1 MKAQSFNTGWTCSAY
16 GKEFPVTLPHDCM
29 VGSKRAQENATGP
42 DIGFFEPVRAT
53 YRKTFQMAEVPPVAL
68 VRFDGVMGLCE
79 VRLNDQKIGFHPY
92 GYTAFCCDLKP

>member
-42 DIGFFEPVRAT
+42 DIGFFTPDKAT
-53 YRKTFQMAEVPPVAL
+53 YKKTFTVEKPAKTTL
-68 VRFDGVMGLCE
+68 LRFDGVMTLSASPP
-79 VRLNDQKIGFHPY
+79 RLTLNCATISR
-92 GYTAFCCDLKP
+92 